1 MTYRVTFYDGPVS
14 CPSCHAKMERR
25 VVSILEAAVTPKRQM
40 IRAVIDEILYGLE
53 RNLTVEIQRIYK

>member
-25 VVSILEAAVTPKRQM
+25 VVSILEAAVTPKRRI
-40 IRAVIDEILYGLE
+40 IRAVTDAILSGLE
-53 RNLTVEIQRIYK
+53 HGQTIEIQRIYK

>member
-25 VVSILEAAVTPKRQM
+25 VVSILEATVTPKRQT